1 VSGPLLSLRQVTKR
15 FPSVVANDRV
25 DFDAFPGE
33 VHALL
38 GENGAG
44 KSTLMKVAYG
54 YYQLDS
60 GEIRLGS
67 KPVDIKSPREAR
79 RLGIGMVFQNFTL
92 IPGLSVAENI
102 ALYLPDLAAVPDKSA
117 IERDIEARAER
128 FGFRIKP
135 SAIAGMLSA
144 GEQQKVEILKLLMGG
159 ARVLIFD
166 EPTSVLPPQEIE
178 SLFQVFA
185 RLKASGYAVVFI
197 THKLHEVLDCAD
209 RITVMRRGVVT
220 ATLPRERATEERLL
234 ELMFGRAAG
243 AEHGKPTTLQPATAH
258 APVLHLEHVTSG
270 GAGLPLRDIELEVQ
284 GGEIVGVAGI
294 SGNGQ
299 RELGDVALGLLP
311 IVKGRRWLFGEDATR
326 WSVARIRGAGV
337 AFVPENPIYM
347 AVVPKLTLAQNF
359 ALASP
364 HTYQRQGGLAMDWK
378 RVRADLSSAYRT
390 LELDPPDPDATAGSL
405 SGGNLQR
412 FTVAR
417 ELGRSP
423 RLMIALYPTRGLDA
437 MTTTHAQELLIRARG
452 SGVGVL
458 LISQELAELF
468 TLSDRLMVLRAGQIV
483 AGMRPSETTPLE
495 VGRLMTGGE

>member
-1 VSGPLLSLRQVTKR
+1 
-15 FPSVVANDRV
+15 
-25 DFDAFPGE
+25 
-33 VHALL
+33 
-38 GENGAG
+38 
-44 KSTLMKVAYG
+44 
-54 YYQLDS
+54 
-60 GEIRLGS
+60 
-67 KPVDIKSPREAR
+67 
-79 RLGIGMVFQNFTL
+79 
-92 IPGLSVAENI
+92 
-102 ALYLPDLAAVPDKSA
+102 
-117 IERDIEARAER
+117 
-128 FGFRIKP
+128 
-135 SAIAGMLSA
+135 
-144 GEQQKVEILKLLMGG
+144 
-159 ARVLIFD
+159 
-166 EPTSVLPPQEIE
+166 
-178 SLFQVFA
+178 
-185 RLKASGYAVVFI
+185 
-197 THKLHEVLDCAD
+197 
-209 RITVMRRGVVT
+209 
-220 ATLPRERATEERLL
+220 
-234 ELMFGRAAG
+234 MFGRAAA

-258 APVLHLEHVTSG
+258 APVLHLERVTSG
-270 GAGLPLRDIELEVQ
+270 GAGLPLRDVELEVQ
-284 GGEIVGVAGI
+284 GGEIVGIAGI

-311 IVKGRRWLFGEDATR
+311 IVTGRRWLFGEDATR
-326 WSVARIRGAGV
+326 WSVARIREAGV

-364 HTYQRQGGLAMDWK
+364 HTYQRQAGLAMDWT

>member
-1 VSGPLLSLRQVTKR
+1 MTEPLLSLRQVTKR
-15 FPSVVANDRV
+15 FPGVAANDRV

-44 KSTLMKVAYG
+44 KSTLMKLAYG
-54 YYQLDS
+54 YYSLDS

-67 KPVDIKSPREAR
+67 KLVDIKSPRDAR
-79 RLGIGMVFQNFTL
+79 RLGIGMVFQSFAL
-92 IPGLSVAENI
+92 IPAFTVAENI
-102 ALYLPDLAAVPDKSA
+102 SLYLPDLAALPDKSA
-117 IERDIEARAER
+117 IERDIDARAER
-128 FGFRIKP
+128 FGFHIEP
-135 SAIAGMLSA
+135 LAIAGMLSA

-166 EPTSVLPPQEIE
+166 EPTSVLPPHEID
-178 SLFQVFA
+178 SLFQVFT

-197 THKLHEVLDCAD
+197 THKLHEVLQCAD

-234 ELMFGRAAG
+234 ELMFGRTGTAD
-243 AEHGKPTTLQPATAH
+243 HGERTTAQPATTQ
-258 APVLHLEHVTSG
+258 APALHLEHVTSG
-270 GAGLPLRDIELEVQ
+270 GARLPLRDVELEIRP
-284 GGEIVGVAGI
+284 GEIVGVAGI

-299 RELGDVALGLLP
+299 RELGDVALGLLQ
-311 IVKGRRWLFGEDATR
+311 IITGRRWLFGEDATR
-326 WSVARIRGAGV
+326 WSVERIREAGV

-347 AVVPKLTLAQNF
+347 AVVPGMTLLENF
-359 ALASP
+359 ALASLR
-364 HTYQRQGGLAMDWK
+364 TYERAGGLGMDWS

-390 LELDPPDPDATAGSL
+390 LELDPPDAQATAGSL

-412 FTVAR
+412 FSVAR

-437 MTTTHAQELLIRARG
+437 ITTAHAQNLMLRARG

-458 LISQELAELF
+458 MISQELSELF
-468 TLSDRLMVLRAGQIV
+468 ALSDRLVILRSGRIV
-483 AGMRPSETTPLE
+483 GSCRPADTTPVE
-495 VGRLMTGGE
+495 VGRLMTGGD